1 MKVEIYKGKSLTAA
15 EISLMHLYERR
26 EEAYQIAEEKRK
38 KELQLVNESIASM
51 INPVVAAPEEK
62 DTAMDEAVAED
73 PDEEEE
79 KEVVPVIEHDAE
91 KYKDYSKPAA
101 LASGQLKEKLSAQE
115 QA

>member
-51 INPVVAAPEEK
+51 INPSNITHVKKFSITTVLIK
-62 DTAMDEAVAED
+62 RISRLFLTCR
-73 PDEEEE
+73 
-79 KEVVPVIEHDAE
+79 I
-91 KYKDYSKPAA
+91 
-101 LASGQLKEKLSAQE
+101 
-115 QA
+115 